1 MLLFVSTHGRENKE
15 EEEEEEEEE
24 KAVVHASYK
33 CADLKYGGGD

>member
-1 MLLFVSTHGRENKE
+1 MLLFVSTHGRENK